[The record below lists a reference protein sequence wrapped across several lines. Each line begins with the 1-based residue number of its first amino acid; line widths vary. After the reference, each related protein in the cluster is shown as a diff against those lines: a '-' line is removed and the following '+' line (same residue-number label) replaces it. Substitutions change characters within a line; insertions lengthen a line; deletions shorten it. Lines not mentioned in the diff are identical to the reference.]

1 MAQNIFSAMELDA
14 IGEMMNIS
22 LGSSA
27 TAVSNLLDHRVDI
40 TTPKVTVVP
49 ISEFTLGELEPA
61 IGVEIKYVSG
71 LEGSNIMLLKRSDVK
86 AIVELLMGTEIPEEE
101 FELNELTI
109 SAVCELMNQ
118 MMGAAS
124 TALSDFLG
132 RPVNISTPQSFSLDD
147 LEEIKRERFHSE
159 TGMLVA
165 VHFMG
170 LVAGAAHTGLQDN
183 LSGLVLEMLK
193 TFLFAAG
200 PLLATTAV
208 VAVAAT
214 FFQTKLLVSGEA
226 LKPKFSRIN
235 PLQGI
240 KRLFSLRSVIEALKG
255 ILKITVLLFLIYQFL
270 VGIVDTFTK
279 YLHTDLAVA
288 CAHLVDEGF
297 QMVMQIAIAFVVLAG
312 ADVFYQWWDYE
323 RQLRMSK
330 QEIKEEYK
338 QMEGDPQVKGKIKE
352 VQRRMA
358 QSRMMQQVPKADVVI
373 RNPTHFAVALRY
385 RPETDGAPIVLAK
398 GQDELAGRIV
408 RKAEE
413 HHIAIIEN
421 VPLARALYA
430 TAELNREIPPELY
443 NAVAEVLVYLYR
455 MDEKLK

>member
-1 MAQNIFSAMELDA
+1 MADSSKTEKATPKKRRDERKKGNIFFSND
-14 IGEMMNIS
+14 
-22 LGSSA
+22 
-27 TAVSNLLDHRVDI
+27 AVSVVVLLASFFVLKL
-40 TTPKVTVVP
+40 TATPM
-49 ISEFTLGELEPA
+49 
-61 IGVEIKYVSG
+61 VEQIY
-71 LEGSNIMLLKRSDVK
+71 R
-86 AIVELLMGTEIPEEE
+86 
-101 FELNELTI
+101 
-109 SAVCELMNQ
+109 
-118 MMGAAS
+118 
-124 TALSDFLG
+124 FLQY
-132 RPVNISTPQSFSLDD
+132 T
-147 LEEIKRERFHSE
+147 
-159 TGMLVA
+159 
-165 VHFMG
+165 MG
-170 LVAGAAHTGLQDN
+170 LVAGAAHTELQDN

-193 TFLFAAG
+193 TFLLAAG

-208 VAVAAT
+208 AAVAAT
-214 FFQTKLLVSGEA
+214 FFQTKPLVSGEA

-385 RPETDGAPIVLAK
+385 HPETDGAPIVLAK

-408 RKAEE
+408 RTAEE